1 MDLKVNREREAVKE
15 GPQNKEEEE
24 KWKKLQYMPF
34 FPPLIRFASYLFG
47 SDNSFTQGLPTASQS
62 CFLTG

>member
-34 FPPLIRFASYLFG
+34 FLL
-47 SDNSFTQGLPTASQS
+47 
-62 CFLTG
+62 